1 MFDLFLLQLLSR
13 VLEKEIRQGLDQ
25 VSLTDG
31 NNLQLHPG
39 RSAIH
44 RYKLSRPMQA
54 LVNAGLIQPG
64 WTHLDYGCGYGD
76 DVTRLQRMGIHSW
89 GWDPYWFPHTPK
101 QPSDVVTCLFVL
113 NGILH
118 REERVAVLRECWSLT
133 KRYLVISCR
142 VPPVFG
148 GQWIPFGDGYIS
160 PHRKVFHVIG
170 SMKTFRWFVESTLEV
185 ETHVLLFKP
194 ITLIIPR
201 DTDQL
206 GLNLLAL
213 ACRRHIA
220 GLNARIQLSPSVT
233 TDQPVALL
241 QS

>member
-1 MFDLFLLQLLSR
+1 MFDLLLLELLTK
-13 VLEKEIRQGLDQ
+13 VLEVGIRQALDQ
-25 VSLTDG
+25 VTLCKG
-31 NNLQLHPG
+31 QNLQLHPG

-54 LVNAGLIQPG
+54 LVNAGLIRPG

-76 DVTRLQRMGIHSW
+76 DVMRLQRMGIHSW

-101 QPSDVVTCLFVL
+101 QPSEVVTCLFVL

-118 REERVAVLRECWSLT
+118 REERVAVLQECWSLT
-133 KRYLVISCR
+133 KRYLVISGR

-148 GQWIPFGDGYIS
+148 GQWIPYGDGYIS

-170 SMKTFRWFVESTLEV
+170 NMKSFRWFVESTLEG
-185 ETHVLLFKP
+185 ETHVLLVKP

-201 DTDQL
+201 STDQL
-206 GLNLLAL
+206 VLELLAL

-220 GLNARIQLSPSVT
+220 GLDAKFQLSRPVPIHH
-233 TDQPVALL
+233 PVALMH
-241 QS
+241 S

>member
-1 MFDLFLLQLLSR
+1 MFDLLLLQLLAR
-13 VLEKEIRQGLDQ
+13 VWVKEIRQALDQ
-25 VSLTDG
+25 VSICDG
-31 NNLQLHPG
+31 NDLQLYPG

-64 WTHLDYGCGYGD
+64 STHLDYGCGYGD
-76 DVTRLQRMGIHSW
+76 DVTRLQRMGIQSW

-101 QPSDVVTCLFVL
+101 HPSDVVTCLFVL
-113 NGILH
+113 NGILN
-118 REERVAVLRECWSLT
+118 REERIAVLQECWALT
-133 KRYLVISCR
+133 KRYLVISGR

-148 GQWIPFGDGYIS
+148 GQWIPYGDGYIS
-160 PHRKVFHVIG
+160 PHRKVFHAIG
-170 SMKTFRWFVESTLEV
+170 NMKAFQWFVESTLQV
-185 ETHVLLFKP
+185 ETHVMLVKP

-201 DTDQL
+201 DTNQL
-206 GLNLLAL
+206 VLDLLAL

-220 GLNARIQLSPSVT
+220 GLNARIQLSTSGT